1 VNRLATARGRWIR
14 LRMGILCGLLALG
27 LGLVVS
33 AGYQLMVKDGAEWRE
48 MAEKQR
54 QRRLHMTPKRGT
66 FYDRNG
72 SALAVSVDVPGV
84 SLDAVELLRS
94 VPPQRVPVVARD
106 AANRIAQVLG
116 IDPADVERK
125 ILKKRRF
132 SWLKHYATPDETE
145 KVRQLSDP
153 ALGDNAIPGLVV
165 EGEGRRY
172 YPRRELAG
180 TILGFVSPDGD
191 GKDGLELSLN
201 PEVEGHLEQLR
212 GLRDRS
218 GRLLFSD
225 GIQDE
230 QALAGHD
237 VTLSIDQG
245 IQFVAERE
253 LRNAART
260 FEASGGSVVVVDPH
274 TGEILALASYP
285 TYNPNDYAES
295 EPEARR
301 VHALAD
307 RFEPGSTMK
316 MFTVA
321 AGLAAGTIT
330 PTQQLYCEKGAM
342 PLDNVVIRDTH
353 PSEWLT
359 IPQILAVSSNIC
371 AAKIALGMGGDKLY
385 ETLRRFGFGQPTEIP
400 LPGESGGVLRPRA
413 RPWVQVETA
422 SAAFGQGISVTAL
435 QLAMAAS
442 AIANGGEL
450 MEPILVKR
458 VATATGET
466 ITEAMPK
473 VRRRAVPKAAA
484 RMVAEMLIAVT
495 EGEGTGVAAA
505 IDGYQ
510 VAGKTATAQKAD
522 PQTGLYS
529 LDKFIASFV
538 GFVPA
543 RDPAVAI
550 VVVLDEPMVEHAGG
564 AVAAPVFQAVASMVL
579 KYRGL
584 TPQGTP
590 HADPAELARK
600 PDPAH
605 AVYAEW
611 RKAQGLKPAV
621 QEMESAGR
629 VAEGKVRL
637 PDLTGYP
644 LRLAI
649 QKSLE
654 MGVKPKIQG
663 TGLLSRQMPAP
674 GQIVDQGAEVVL
686 VFEPAT

>member
-1 VNRLATARGRWIR
+1 VNHLDSESGRFIR

-27 LGLVVS
+27 MGLVVS
-33 AGYQLMVKDGAEWRE
+33 AGYQLMVSDGAEWRE

-72 SALAVSVDVPGV
+72 SALAVSVDVPSI

-94 VPPQRVPVVARD
+94 VPPQRVPFVARD
-106 AANRIAQVLG
+106 AANRIAQALG

-145 KVRQLSDP
+145 HVRVLSDP
-153 ALGDNAIPGLVV
+153 AQGDGAINGLVV

-180 TILGFVSPDGD
+180 SILGFVSPDGD
-191 GKDGLELSLN
+191 GKDGFELTLN

-260 FEASGGSVVVVDPH
+260 FEAAAGSVVVVDPR

-285 TYNPNDYAES
+285 SYNPNDYSVS

-301 VHALAD
+301 AHALAD

-342 PLDNVVIRDTH
+342 PLDNVIIRDTH

-385 ETLRRFGFGQPTEIP
+385 ETLRRFGFGQPTEVP
-400 LPGESGGVLRPRA
+400 LPGESGGVLRPRN

-458 VATATGET
+458 VSTATGEV
-466 ITEAMPK
+466 IREAMPK
-473 VRRRAVPKAAA
+473 VRRRAVPRAAA
-484 RMVAEMLIAVT
+484 RTVAEMLIAVT
-495 EGEGTGVAAA
+495 EGEGTGVQAA

-522 PQTGLYS
+522 PATGLYS

-564 AVAAPVFQAVASMVL
+564 VVAAPVFQAVASMAL

-584 TPQGTP
+584 TPQGTL
-590 HADPAELARK
+590 HADPGELARR

-611 RKAQGLKPAV
+611 RKAQGLRPAV
-621 QEMESAGR
+621 QETAASGKAP
-629 VAEGKVRL
+629 EGKVRI
-637 PDLTGYP
+637 PDFTGFP
-644 LRLAI
+644 VRLAI
-649 QKSLE
+649 QRSIE
-654 MGVKPKIQG
+654 MGVKPKVEG
-663 TGLLSRQMPAP
+663 TGLLARQLPPP
-674 GQIVDQGAEVVL
+674 GQLVDQGAEVVL

>member
-1 VNRLATARGRWIR
+1 
-14 LRMGILCGLLALG
+14 
-27 LGLVVS
+27 
-33 AGYQLMVKDGAEWRE
+33 
-48 MAEKQR
+48 
-54 QRRLHMTPKRGT
+54 
-66 FYDRNG
+66 
-72 SALAVSVDVPGV
+72 
-84 SLDAVELLRS
+84 
-94 VPPQRVPVVARD
+94 
-106 AANRIAQVLG
+106 
-116 IDPADVERK
+116 
-125 ILKKRRF
+125 
-132 SWLKHYATPDETE
+132 
-145 KVRQLSDP
+145 
-153 ALGDNAIPGLVV
+153 
-165 EGEGRRY
+165 
-172 YPRRELAG
+172 
-180 TILGFVSPDGD
+180 
-191 GKDGLELSLN
+191 
-201 PEVEGHLEQLR
+201 
-212 GLRDRS
+212 
-218 GRLLFSD
+218 
-225 GIQDE
+225 
-230 QALAGHD
+230 
-237 VTLSIDQG
+237 
-245 IQFVAERE
+245 
-253 LRNAART
+253 
-260 FEASGGSVVVVDPH
+260 
-274 TGEILALASYP
+274 
-285 TYNPNDYAES
+285 
-295 EPEARR
+295 
-301 VHALAD
+301 
-307 RFEPGSTMK
+307 
-316 MFTVA
+316 
-321 AGLAAGTIT
+321 
-330 PTQQLYCEKGAM
+330 
-342 PLDNVVIRDTH
+342 
-353 PSEWLT
+353 
-359 IPQILAVSSNIC
+359 VSSNIC

-564 AVAAPVFQAVASMVL
+564 AVAAPVFQAVASMAL

-590 HADPAELARK
+590 HADPAELARR

-611 RKAQGLKPAV
+611 RKAQGLRPPV

>member
-1 VNRLATARGRWIR
+1 MNRINTDTGRYIR

-27 LGLVVS
+27 MGLVVS
-33 AGYQLMVKDGAEWRE
+33 AGYELQIVDGADWRD

-66 FYDRNG
+66 VYDRNG
-72 SALAVSVDVPGV
+72 SALAVSVDVPAV

-94 VPPQRVPVVARD
+94 VAPQRVPVVARD
-106 AANRIAQVLG
+106 AANRIGQALG

-132 SWLKHYATPDETE
+132 TWLKHNATPEETE
-145 KVRQLSDP
+145 RVRLLSE
-153 ALGDNAIPGLVV
+153 GDTAIPGLTV

-172 YPRRELAG
+172 YPRRELSASM
-180 TILGFVSPDGD
+180 LGFVSPDGE

-201 PEVEGHLEQLR
+201 PELEGHMEQLR

-237 VTLSIDQG
+237 IHLTIDQG
-245 IQFVAERE
+245 IQFVAERA
-253 LRNAART
+253 LRNTART
-260 FEASGGSVVVVDPH
+260 FEAAAGSVVVVDPH
-274 TGEILALASYP
+274 TGEILSLASYP
-285 TYNPNDYAES
+285 GYNPNDYSES
-295 EPEARR
+295 DPEARR
-301 VHALAD
+301 ERALSE

-359 IPQILAVSSNIC
+359 ISQVLAVSSNIC
-371 AAKIALGMGGDKLY
+371 AAKIALGMGGEKLY
-385 ETLRRFGFGQPTEIP
+385 EAFRRFGFGQPTELP
-400 LPGESGGVLRPRA
+400 LPGESSGVLRPQG

-435 QLAMAAS
+435 QLAMGAA

-458 VATATGET
+458 VSTATGE
-466 ITEAMPK
+466 ILREAVPK
-473 VRRRAVPKAAA
+473 VRRRAVPKSAA
-484 RMVAEMLIAVT
+484 RTVAEMLIAVT
-495 EGEGTGVAAA
+495 EGDGTGVQAA

-522 PQTGLYS
+522 PKTGLYS
-529 LDKFIASFV
+529 VDKFIASFI

-543 RDPAVAI
+543 KDPVVAI
-550 VVVLDEPMVEHAGG
+550 AVMIDEPMVEHAGG
-564 AVAAPVFQAVASMVL
+564 SVAAPVFREVASMAL

-584 TPQGTP
+584 VPFGTER
-590 HADPAELARK
+590 ANPAELARR
-600 PDPAH
+600 PDPAN
-605 AVYAEW
+605 AVYAAYREASG
-611 RKAQGLKPAV
+611 KKPAIQDV
-621 QEMESAGR
+621 SPAVR
-629 VAEGKVRL
+629 VPSGKVRL
-637 PDLTGYP
+637 PDLTGFP
-644 LRLAI
+644 LRLAV

-654 MGVKPKIQG
+654 LGVTPKIEG
-663 TGLLSRQMPAP
+663 TGLLARQTPAP
-674 GQIVDQGAEVVL
+674 GQIVDHGAEVVL
-686 VFEPAT
+686 VFEPST

>member
-1 VNRLATARGRWIR
+1 MNRLTTASGRWIR

-27 LGLVVS
+27 MGLVVS
-33 AGYQLMVKDGAEWRE
+33 AGYELMVKDGSEWRDI
-48 MAEKQR
+48 AEKQR
-54 QRRLHMTPKRGT
+54 QRRLHVTPKRGT
-66 FYDRNG
+66 LYDRNG
-72 SALAVSVDVPGV
+72 DALAVSVDVPGV

-94 VPPQRVPVVARD
+94 VPPQRVPLVARE
-106 AANRIAQVLG
+106 AANRIGQALS

-132 SWLKHYATPDETE
+132 AWLKHSITDAEAE
-145 KVRQLSDP
+145 AVRKLSDP
-153 ALGDNAIPGLVV
+153 MLGDDAIGGLAVD
-165 EGEGRRY
+165 GEGHRY

-180 TILGFVSPDGD
+180 PLLGFVSPDGD

-201 PEVEGHLEQLR
+201 PELEGHIEQLR

-225 GIQDE
+225 GIQDD

-237 VTLSIDQG
+237 VNLSIDQG
-245 IQFVAERE
+245 IQFVAERA

-260 FEASGGSVVVVDPH
+260 FEAAGGSVVVIDPH

-285 TYNPNDYAES
+285 DYNPNDYSES
-295 EPEARR
+295 DPEARHER
-301 VHALAD
+301 ALTD

-321 AGLAAGTIT
+321 TGLAGGAIT

-359 IPQILAVSSNIC
+359 ITQVLAISSNIC
-371 AAKIALGMGGDKLY
+371 AAKIALGLGGDKLY
-385 ETLRRFGFGQPTEIP
+385 DGLRRFGFGEPTDLP
-400 LPGESGGVLRPRA
+400 VPGESGGVLRPRG

-450 MEPILVKR
+450 MEPILVKK
-458 VATATGET
+458 VSSATGEVLR
-466 ITEAMPK
+466 EAVPK
-473 VRRRAVPKAAA
+473 VRRRVIPKGVA
-484 RMVAEMLIAVT
+484 RTVAEMLIAVT
-495 EGEGTGVAAA
+495 EGEGTGVEAA

-522 PQTGLYS
+522 PKTGLYS
-529 LDKFIASFV
+529 IDKFIASFV

-550 VVVLDEPMVEHAGG
+550 AVVIDEPMIEHAGG
-564 AVAAPVFQAVASMVL
+564 AVAAPVFRDVASMAL
-579 KYRGL
+579 TYRGL
-584 TPQGTP
+584 TPHGTP
-590 HADPAELARK
+590 RADPAELARE

-605 AVYAEW
+605 AVYAAW
-611 RKAQGLKPAV
+611 REAQGKKPPV
-621 QEMESAGR
+621 QDVAAGGP
-629 VAEGKVRL
+629 VAKGKVRI
-637 PDLTGYP
+637 PDLTGFP
-644 LRLAI
+644 LRLAVEKTI
-649 QKSLE
+649 E
-654 MGVKPKIQG
+654 AGVKPKVEG
-663 TGLLSRQMPAP
+663 TGLLARQLPAP
-674 GQIVDQGAEVVL
+674 GQVVDEGAEVVL

>member
-1 VNRLATARGRWIR
+1 MNRINSEAGRFIR

-27 LGLVVS
+27 MGLVVS
-33 AGYQLMVKDGAEWRE
+33 AGFTLQMVDGNDWRDI
-48 MAEKQR
+48 AEKQR

-66 FYDRNG
+66 VYDRNG

-84 SLDAVELLRS
+84 SLDSVELLRS

-106 AANRIAQVLG
+106 AANRIAQALA
-116 IDPADVERK
+116 IDPAEVERK

-132 SWLKHYATPDETE
+132 TWLKHYVTPEETE
-145 KVRQLSDP
+145 NVRGLSE
-153 ALGDNAIPGLVV
+153 GDNAIPGLVV
-165 EGEGRRY
+165 EGEGRRF
-172 YPRRELAG
+172 YPRRELAASL
-180 TILGFVSPDGD
+180 LGFVSPDGD

-201 PEVEGHLEQLR
+201 PELEGHVEQLR

-237 VTLSIDQG
+237 INLTIDQG
-245 IQFVAERE
+245 IQFVAERA

-260 FEASGGSVVVVDPH
+260 FEAAAGSVVVVDPH
-274 TGEILALASYP
+274 TGEILALASFP
-285 TYNPNDYAES
+285 GYNPNDYSES
-295 EPEARR
+295 DPEARR
-301 VHALAD
+301 ERALSE
-307 RFEPGSTMK
+307 RFEPGSSMK

-321 AGLAAGTIT
+321 AGLAAGTIQ

-342 PLDNVVIRDTH
+342 PLDNVIIRDTH

-359 IPQILAVSSNIC
+359 ISQVLAISSNIC
-371 AAKIALGMGGDKLY
+371 AAKIALGMGGEKLY
-385 ETLRRFGFGQPTEIP
+385 EALRRFGFGQPTELP
-400 LPGESGGVLRPRA
+400 LPGESSGVLRPQG

-435 QLAMAAS
+435 QLAMGAS

-458 VATATGET
+458 VATATGDVLR
-466 ITEAMPK
+466 EAVPK
-473 VRRRAVPKAAA
+473 VRRRAVPKSAAKT
-484 RMVAEMLIAVT
+484 VAEMLIAVT
-495 EGEGTGVAAA
+495 EGEGTGVQAA

-522 PQTGLYS
+522 PRTGLYS
-529 LDKFIASFV
+529 VDKFIASFV

-543 RDPAVAI
+543 KDPVVAI
-550 VVVLDEPMVEHAGG
+550 AVVIDEPMIEHAGG
-564 AVAAPVFQAVASMVL
+564 AVAAPVFREVASMAL
-579 KYRGL
+579 KYKGL
-584 TPQGTP
+584 VPLGTE
-590 HADPAELARK
+590 HADPAELART
-600 PDPAH
+600 PDPAN
-605 AVYAEW
+605 AVYAAYREAAG
-611 RKAQGLKPAV
+611 KKPAV
-621 QEMESAGR
+621 QDVSAAGR
-629 VAEGKVRL
+629 VPAGKIRL
-637 PDLTGYP
+637 PDFTGFP

-649 QKSLE
+649 QKSIEL
-654 MGVKPKIQG
+654 GITPKIEG
-663 TGLLSRQMPAP
+663 TGLLARQLPAP
-674 GQIVDQGAEVVL
+674 GQVVDHGAEVVL